1 MSYAGYRIKIGDTI
15 IKNTMIAPET
25 YSITKQERVVYT
37 WKDANQI
44 EHRDMADK
52 LKTKISFSVR
62 ERKMIEQASIA
73 PIFAT
78 LKNITVE
85 YWDDIV
91 GDYVTG
97 IFYMDPPIIQ
107 SARFGASLIY
117 RETAVTLT
125 EY

>member
-25 YSITKQERVVYT
+25 YSIAKQERVVYT

-44 EHRDMADK
+44 EHRDMADT
-52 LKTKISFSVR
+52 LKTKISFSIR
-62 ERKMIEQASIA
+62 ERKMIEQTSIA

-91 GDYVTG
+91 GDYATG